1 MNCCFLIHRLMALKE
16 SKMDLHSCIISITLC
31 TCTEGV
37 NQVYAQTAIVQSGR
51 SKSMTIVPKIDAL
64 HPHHTK
70 IIKAIVKQSTPETIW
85 QLRAATHFRANAPKP
100 CKKKLIPQQVKVIT
114 TLQLITTSHYLLIFC
129 LFKIRN
135 NSQCIKVLS
144 AALTLSEHFSR
155 IFRNWPIN
163 YGPILG

>member
-70 IIKAIVKQSTPETIW
+70 IIKAIVNSQPLKQSD
-85 QLRAATHFRANAPKP
+85 
-100 CKKKLIPQQVKVIT
+100 
-114 TLQLITTSHYLLIFC
+114 
-129 LFKIRN
+129 
-135 NSQCIKVLS
+135 
-144 AALTLSEHFSR
+144 
-155 IFRNWPIN
+155 NWEQPH
-163 YGPILG
+163 ILGQMHQNLVKKINTTASKSHNHTSTYNNITLFAYILPI

>member
-1 MNCCFLIHRLMALKE
+1 MALKE

-70 IIKAIVKQSTPETIW
+70 IIKAIVNSQPLKQSDNWE
-85 QLRAATHFRANAPKP
+85 Q
-100 CKKKLIPQQVKVIT
+100 PQILGQMHQNLVKNINITASKSHNHTSTYNSNT
-114 TLQLITTSHYLLIFC
+114 TLFAYILPIENQKQLPMHQGFICSIDSVRAF
-129 LFKIRN
+129 FKDI
-135 NSQCIKVLS
+135 
-144 AALTLSEHFSR
+144 
-155 IFRNWPIN
+155 
-163 YGPILG
+163 